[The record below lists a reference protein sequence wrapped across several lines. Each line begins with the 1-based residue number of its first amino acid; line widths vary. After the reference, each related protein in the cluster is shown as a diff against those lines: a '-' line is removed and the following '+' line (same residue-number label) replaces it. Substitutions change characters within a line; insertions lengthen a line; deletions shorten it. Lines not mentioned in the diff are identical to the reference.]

1 MKYKLLALLLLLSTA
16 SFAQVTKEERKEER
30 DEKKAKAQ
38 TKVDYTVFRRQMLTL
53 KEFSDERRHAA
64 ELQRSTKGLVRA
76 IVYVD
81 STNDADENKILIGY
95 ITVLVADNATNL
107 YEVSFDRALKRIV
120 YVKPTGET
128 IEVDEDKKPAK
139 KSSAKTTKDSDDD
152 DEEKPE
158 KPTRKRT
165 KDDDDE

>member
-1 MKYKLLALLLLLSTA
+1 MKHTTFILALLMLLGIP
-16 SFAQVTKEERKEER
+16 SFAQVSKEDRE
-30 DEKKAKAQ
+30 EKKAKAQ

-53 KEFSDERRHAA
+53 KEFSEQRRHAA
-64 ELQRSTKGLVRA
+64 ELQRTTKGIVRA

-95 ITVLVADNATNL
+95 ITMLIGNEPTNL
-107 YEVSFDRALKRIV
+107 YEVSFDRKLKNIV

-128 IEVDEDKKPAK
+128 VEVDEDKKPAK
-139 KSSAKTTKDSDDD
+139 KPSAKTAKNPDDD
-152 DEEKPE
+152 DEEE
-158 KPTRKRT
+158 KPVKKRG